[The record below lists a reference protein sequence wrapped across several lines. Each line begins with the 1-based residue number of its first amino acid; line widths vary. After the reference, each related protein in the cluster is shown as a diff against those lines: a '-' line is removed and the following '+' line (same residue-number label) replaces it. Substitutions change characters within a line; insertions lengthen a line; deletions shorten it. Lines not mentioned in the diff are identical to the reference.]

1 MKNSAI
7 KIIHLATGMPKKM
20 QYGQDKEIVTGIQKE
35 LVEEAYLSKTG
46 FDRDGVGNKKSH
58 GGTDR
63 AVCVY
68 PYEHYAPWERE
79 FGHSLPAAAFGENLT
94 IKGML
99 EKDVCIGDT
108 YQLGEAVIQITQG
121 RIPCSTI
128 NKRTDIPTLLQRFVE
143 TGYSGYLCRVLQE
156 GTVRMDA
163 EVKLIQ
169 RHPERIP
176 VHAATMIHLHGRN
189 DREGMEHVLQ
199 VDELADKWRKKLEKR
214 LEKLEWN

>member
-1 MKNSAI
+1 MKNTPI
-7 KIIHLATGMPKKM
+7 KLINLATGLPKKM
-20 QYGQDKEIVTGIQKE
+20 QYGQDKEMMTGIQKE
-35 LVEEAYLSKTG
+35 LVEEAFLSKTG
-46 FDRDGVGNKKSH
+46 FDRDDVADKKNH
-58 GGTDR
+58 GGMDR

-68 PYEHYAPWERE
+68 PYEHYAQWEQE
-79 FGHSLPAAAFGENLT
+79 FDRPLPAAAFGENLT
-94 IKGML
+94 ITGML

-128 NKRTDIPTLLQRFVE
+128 NKRTGIPTLLQRFVG
-143 TGYSGYLCRVLQE
+143 TGYSGYLCRVLEE

-169 RHPERIP
+169 RHPERVP

-189 DREGMEHVLQ
+189 DREGMERVLQ

-214 LEKLEWN
+214 LGKL